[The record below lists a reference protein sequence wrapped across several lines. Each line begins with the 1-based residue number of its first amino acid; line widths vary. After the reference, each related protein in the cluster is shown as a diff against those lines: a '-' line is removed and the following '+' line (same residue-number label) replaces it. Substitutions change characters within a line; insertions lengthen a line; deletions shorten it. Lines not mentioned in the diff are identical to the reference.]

1 MNYAGYEELRADVAA
16 LSNEMCDL
24 RTRLNGLES
33 GWRQDSGS
41 LPERLARLTVC
52 RINALFLE
60 AYKEALALDTAFQ
73 D

>member
-33 GWRQDSGS
+33 GWRWDSDS
-41 LPERLARLTVC
+41 AR
-52 RINALFLE
+52 
-60 AYKEALALDTAFQ
+60 TAGAADGMPHQ
-73 D
+73 RAVS